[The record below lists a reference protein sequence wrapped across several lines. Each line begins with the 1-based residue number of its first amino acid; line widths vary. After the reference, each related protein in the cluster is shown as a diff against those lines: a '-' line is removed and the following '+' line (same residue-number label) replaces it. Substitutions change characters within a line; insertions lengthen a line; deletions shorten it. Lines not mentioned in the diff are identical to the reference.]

1 MTKTWTAIL
10 AWGALTA
17 PVFAQQTAPDAASPA
32 TPASATAAPAASTLP
47 RVALN
52 TSAGRIVIEADTV
65 HAPISAGNFLRYVD
79 QKRLD
84 GLTFYRDV
92 KVQANF
98 GFVQFGANGDPKRS
112 LPPIKHEP
120 TTVTG
125 LKHLSGTVSTARLAP
140 GTARGEFTI
149 AVGDQPGFDA
159 DPTKP
164 GDNLGYAAFGH
175 VVEGMD
181 VVTAIMDA
189 PVSPTATLRGAFKGE
204 VPVSPVKIIT
214 ARRIKPGA

>member
-1 MTKTWTAIL
+1 MTKMWAVML
-10 AWGALTA
+10 ACGVVAS
-17 PVFAQQTAPDAASPA
+17 PVVAQQDAPQPAVPPQPAVTPVPPPSP
-32 TPASATAAPAASTLP
+32 LP
-47 RVALN
+47 RVALD

-92 KVQANF
+92 KVQTNF

-120 TTVTG
+120 TTATG
-125 LKHLSGTVSTARLAP
+125 LKHVSGTVSTARLAP

-204 VPVSPVKIIT
+204 VPVSAVRIVT
-214 ARRIKPGA
+214 ARRIRAGA